1 MGRHLRWFLGLLTV
15 LSCHAAEIV
24 AWKVPLSRFSQ
35 ERGLEAIGIVRCKAA
50 PEASPFFKEGDLLWD
65 LKGIPVDQRI
75 ETEPPLEW
83 VVWNESSGR
92 LVTKADWN
100 GVWQLNQRLG
110 MDRLPKQIRL
120 TAEVFEVPADG
131 SPFSEKSV
139 PLMVLSWLSRSDQ
152 EGEALH
158 QQDGRMIRAKCTA
171 TIGDIDSLV
180 DMRIEVSVALPDQ
193 PGLEFNTGITT
204 TSGTALWVAR
214 DFNGTKGLDLRI
226 SACIELMD
234 GTPLSQALMIQR
246 GDAATPIEVDRRDM
260 RKRRIEDKG
269 WLITQWIDPGSLAE
283 LASPDTPVD
292 PFAEPDPK
300 EVPKPHPFKEVMVPE
315 ILRPWFDRPVWDLRG
330 LTRDQGLDLKDGAD
344 FVGYDPLTQRIF
356 IFSNSEHLL
365 DMFEQLYSYICSRR
379 PAMLVA
385 TLDGNGQTRLV
396 TRSGLLCRLKRTL
409 AGDKELRL
417 LEIEPIIGEMNDL
430 IDLRLCYRD
439 ESMAQQKQSITT
451 AVTLS
456 NGRALELISGGAGD
470 ATKSS
475 LSVKAEVIQV
485 P

>member
-1 MGRHLRWFLGLLTV
+1 MV
-15 LSCHAAEIV
+15 LSCQAAEIV
-24 AWKVPLSRFSQ
+24 AWKVPLGRFSQ
-35 ERGLEAIGIVRCKAA
+35 ERGLDAIGIVRCKAA

-92 LVTKADWN
+92 LVAKADWN
-100 GVWQLNQRLG
+100 GIWQLNQRLR
-110 MDRLPKQIRL
+110 MDRLPQQCRL

-139 PLMVLSWLSRSDQ
+139 PSMVLSLLSRSDQ
-152 EGEALH
+152 EAEALQ
-158 QQDGRMIRAKCTA
+158 QQDGRMIRAKGTA
-171 TIGDIDSLV
+171 TIGDDGDSLV
-180 DMRIEVSVALPDQ
+180 DLRIEVSVALPDQ
-193 PGLEFNTGITT
+193 PGLEFDSGITIP
-204 TSGTALWVAR
+204 SGTAIWVAR

-234 GTPLSQALMIQR
+234 GTPLSQTLMIQK
-246 GDAATPIEVDRRDM
+246 GDAASSIEVDRRDM
-260 RKRRIEDKG
+260 LRHHIEDKG
-269 WLITQWIDPGSLAE
+269 WLITQWVDPRSLAE
-283 LASPDTPVD
+283 MDSPDTPAD
-292 PFAEPDPK
+292 PFAEPEPK
-300 EVPKPHPFKEVMVPE
+300 ELPKPHPFKEVMVPE
-315 ILRPWFDRPVWDLRG
+315 ILRPWFDRPVWDLQEI
-330 LTRDQGLDLKDGAD
+330 TRDQGLDLKDGVD

-356 IFSNSEHLL
+356 IFSNSERLL

-396 TRSGLLCRLKRTL
+396 TRSGQLCRLKRTV
-409 AGDKELRL
+409 AGDKEIRL
-417 LEIEPIIGEMNDL
+417 LEIEPTIGEMNDL

-456 NGRALELISGGAGD
+456 TGHALELISGCAGD
-470 ATKSS
+470 AKKSS

>member
-1 MGRHLRWFLGLLTV
+1 MV
-15 LSCHAAEIV
+15 LSCQAAEIV

-35 ERGLEAIGIVRCKAA
+35 ERGLDAIGIVRCKAA

-100 GVWQLNQRLG
+100 GIWQLNQRLG
-110 MDRLPKQIRL
+110 MDRLPQQCRL

-152 EGEALH
+152 EGEALQ
-158 QQDGRMIRAKCTA
+158 QQDGRMIRAKGTA

-204 TSGTALWVAR
+204 TSGTPLWVAR
-214 DFNGTKGLDLRI
+214 DFNGTNGLDLRI

-234 GTPLSQALMIQR
+234 GTPLSQAYMIQK
-246 GDAATPIEVDRRDM
+246 GNATTPIEVDRRNM
-260 RKRRIEDKG
+260 QKHRIEDKG
-269 WLITQWIDPGSLAE
+269 WLITDWIDLRFLAAM
-283 LASPDTPVD
+283 ASPNTPAD
-292 PFAEPDPK
+292 PFAEPDPE

-315 ILRPWFDRPVWDLRG
+315 ILRPWFDRPVWDLRE
-330 LTRDQGLDLKDGAD
+330 LTRIQGLEVKDGAD

-356 IFSNSEHLL
+356 IFSNSQLLL
-365 DMFEQLYSYICSRR
+365 DRFKQLYYISCCGRSTL
-379 PAMLVA
+379 LVA
-385 TLDGNGQTRLV
+385 TFDGNGQSRLV
-396 TRSGLLCRLKRTL
+396 TRSGQRSCLKRTL
-409 AGDKELRL
+409 AGDKEIRL
-417 LEIEPIIGEMNDL
+417 LEIEPTVGEMNEL
-430 IDLRLCYRD
+430 IDMRLCYRD
-439 ESMAQQKQSITT
+439 ESGTQQKQSINT

-456 NGRALELISGGAGD
+456 TGRALELISGGAGD
-470 ATKSS
+470 AKKTS